1 LLEEVVG
8 EAEEHELLPRL
19 SGVTQTLQEQ
29 LLTLPKDKP
38 GRTTALRYVSALREI
53 LGGAEP
59 PPAEVAPE
67 VLKERRL
74 IGAHVGV
81 VTSSVTGRKED
92 YSQYQP
98 RGRYTKN
105 EALGRYF
112 VASLYAARAG
122 FALRDSAATGVTPAM
137 ADEQTQA
144 ALLIA
149 RTIAGNEGLREE
161 YGRLDRLLAIVAGN
175 SDDISPGELL
185 EFSGETAEQGNGGV
199 AAVRRRIV
207 DSARSAG
214 RLPRI
219 VGGIVDSGKLE
230 KGVSVAEATISFR
243 LLGQRFSPDS
253 AAIQTLVYDRVTDYR
268 GKGVPFTMT
277 TIAGRSVRG
286 FPTVFDL
293 MASLGSVRSAQI
305 LAKTNDSNYTNYDH
319 GIGEAGRLMRQAARN
334 PKSLDEMNLRLAYR
348 LAVLPGGEVLN
359 AAIGAWTQNRHVML
373 LYAKQSYTPT
383 SKAIRVEPP
392 ASERTDARLETAPEL
407 YGDMIENLY
416 TLETVLERPVLRQRV
431 ERFIALLRT
440 VREIG
445 YRQDGGERS
454 GRDVTELND
463 IDITL
468 KSIIGRQ
475 DRPLA
480 VDIHT
485 EPNSGQVVEEGI
497 GFPRVVNHERL
508 RGGRFDCYEFKQPM
522 DKRLTDEMWEKLL
535 GEGMLPRSTTAL
547 TGGF

>member
-1 LLEEVVG
+1 
-8 EAEEHELLPRL
+8 
-19 SGVTQTLQEQ
+19 
-29 LLTLPKDKP
+29 
-38 GRTTALRYVSALREI
+38 
-53 LGGAEP
+53 
-59 PPAEVAPE
+59 
-67 VLKERRL
+67 
-74 IGAHVGV
+74 
-81 VTSSVTGRKED
+81 
-92 YSQYQP
+92 
-98 RGRYTKN
+98 
-105 EALGRYF
+105 
-112 VASLYAARAG
+112 
-122 FALRDSAATGVTPAM
+122 
-137 ADEQTQA
+137 
-144 ALLIA
+144 
-149 RTIAGNEGLREE
+149 
-161 YGRLDRLLAIVAGN
+161 
-175 SDDISPGELL
+175 
-185 EFSGETAEQGNGGV
+185 
-199 AAVRRRIV
+199 
-207 DSARSAG
+207 
-214 RLPRI
+214 
-219 VGGIVDSGKLE
+219 
-230 KGVSVAEATISFR
+230 
-243 LLGQRFSPDS
+243 
-253 AAIQTLVYDRVTDYR
+253 
-268 GKGVPFTMT
+268 
-277 TIAGRSVRG
+277 
-286 FPTVFDL
+286 
-293 MASLGSVRSAQI
+293 VRSAQI